1 MLKLIFQAL
10 VLNKILTNYINN
22 LNLKIMSNLINFK
35 NSIINDNGASYN
47 LLTGQFNPD
56 NGYMVSM
63 QDHESITVFNTES
76 VQYEI
81 CRYVRAKAELL
92 MAGISDTN
100 FLGGWLV
107 EGYLYL
113 DISMHELD
121 LNEALRI
128 AKNNNQLAIF
138 DCKNKV
144 SIYL

>member
-1 MLKLIFQAL
+1 
-10 VLNKILTNYINN
+10 
-22 LNLKIMSNLINFK
+22 MSNLINFK

-63 QDHESITVFNTES
+63 QDHESITVFNKDS
-76 VQYEI
+76 LQYEI

-92 MAGISDTN
+92 MAGIVDVH
-100 FLGGWLV
+100 FLGGWLDK
-107 EGYLYL
+107 GNLYL
-113 DISMHELD
+113 DISIHELD

-128 AKNNNQLAIF
+128 ARNNNQLAIF